1 MSDPY
6 RILGLRRESVDD
18 AAVQAAYLEGLRAH
32 APDRDPRGFQRLRIA
47 YEQLRTRR
55 RRLEH
60 DLFHHEVPALADL
73 AARLLA
79 PGTPR
84 RPSPEQ
90 IRRALGTADPAAR

>member
-6 RILGLRRESVDD
+6 RILGVQRESADD
-18 AAVQAAYLEGLRAH
+18 AVVQAAYLEGLRAH
-32 APDRDPRGFQRLRIA
+32 SPERDPQGFQQLRIA

-55 RRLEH
+55 RRLEY
-60 DLFHHEVPALADL
+60 DLFHHEVPALADF

-90 IRRALGTADPAAR
+90 IRRALAVGPAAR